1 MVANTS
7 TIPQVATIV
16 VTPTYT
22 FNGKDCTGSPETFT
36 ITVNPSAQI
45 DQPTSLI
52 VCEDDIV
59 STINFTT
66 LNTVG
71 TTAYN
76 WTNDNVNIG
85 ISTANGTG
93 DIGTFTALNSTS
105 TPQVA
110 TITVTPT
117 FTYNSIPCVG
127 TPKIF
132 TITVNPSAQVDPIG
146 SPTVCAGDLTTAI
159 NFSTLTTLGTTTYSW
174 TNSNTTIGSILAAAF
189 YQFLMI

>member
-132 TITVNPSAQVDPIG
+132 TITCLDF
-146 SPTVCAGDLTTAI
+146 LR
-159 NFSTLTTLGTTTYSW
+159 NFKG
-174 TNSNTTIGSILAAAF
+174 
-189 YQFLMI
+189 